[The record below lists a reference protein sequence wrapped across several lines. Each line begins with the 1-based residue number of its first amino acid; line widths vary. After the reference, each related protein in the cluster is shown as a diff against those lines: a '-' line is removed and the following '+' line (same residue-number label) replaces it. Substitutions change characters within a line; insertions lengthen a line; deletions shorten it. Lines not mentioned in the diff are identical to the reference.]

1 MALAC
6 SIADLLRK
14 PVALLVTPIMVAL
27 MPKGY
32 HKWINQIINLT
43 LKAES
48 LTLSLPPAWRLL
60 LCTWPGSYRK
70 SSARCRAVC

>member
-1 MALAC
+1 MSLKFKFARAPRLTCAFCEAWTVALAC

-43 LKAES
+43 LKA
-48 LTLSLPPAWRLL
+48 A
-60 LCTWPGSYRK
+60 K
-70 SSARCRAVC
+70 AD